1 MWLLLYILSKKRRNK
16 YENIINFLN
25 ERINFVV
32 LNILKGF
39 IFAAAAAA
47 AAAAGC

>member
-1 MWLLLYILSKKRRNK
+1 MRSVVVVIYFKQKRRNK

-25 ERINFVV
+25 KRINFVV

-47 AAAAGC
+47 AAGC

>member
-1 MWLLLYILSKKRRNK
+1 MWLLYILSKKIRNK

-25 ERINFVV
+25 KRINFVV

-47 AAAAGC
+47 AAGC